1 MRLIHNIR
9 ELIVYLFLNEI
20 DKDKVVFIIKSDIIV
35 EGYEICYN

>member
-9 ELIVYLFLNEI
+9 ELIACLFLNGI